1 MESSWQKKELEE
13 VEFDDDTVFTWPT
26 LVVKEFLAALFVLV
40 GLLFFS
46 FFVNAPLGEISDP
59 SQAENPAKAP
69 WYFAGLQEQLVYF
82 DPWFAGVVLPSII
95 LVGLIMLPYLDN
107 NPKGNGYI
115 SFKERKFAMPVFIS
129 GYVFWY
135 LLVYVGTALR
145 GPYWTFFWP
154 GQAWTHDF
162 PTPPPLHN
170 LPLPTGIA
178 MLIAFYAAGF
188 AIPIFF
194 KRSFFQN
201 LGVVRYALVMGLLL
215 TMIGTVGKIFLR
227 LAFDVKYIIVTPWIN
242 L

>member
-1 MESSWQKKELEE
+1 MEIRRHEGELAELK
-13 VEFDDDTVFTWPT
+13 DDRVFTWPN
-26 LVVKEFLAALFVLV
+26 LVVKEFLAAILVTIGILFY
-40 GLLFFS
+40 S
-46 FFVNAPLGEISDP
+46 FYVDAPLSELADP
-59 SQAENPAKAP
+59 AHAENPAKAP

-170 LPLPTGIA
+170 LPLPAGIA

-215 TMIGTVGKIFLR
+215 TMIGTAGKIILR

>member
-170 LPLPTGIA
+170 LPLPAGIA

-194 KRSFFQN
+194 KRNFFQN

-215 TMIGTVGKIFLR
+215 TMIGTAGKIILR